1 MADHHQLTQK
11 PVVPRSAVE
20 TVLKGI
26 ITAGNGLIS
35 LLSGLLATVLIVYS
49 GYVIIDN
56 LAIQQ
61 RAKNTSWE
69 ILQYKPVEDD
79 EGSFSETD
87 LAKKV
92 SAYRAWLS
100 IYDTNI
106 DYPVVQG
113 PDDLYYAS
121 HDIYGQISLTG
132 AIYLAAMNERNF
144 TDSYNLIYG
153 HHMDGNIMFGSLD
166 QFMDEDFF
174 NGHQQGVLVTE
185 NGVFDLTLFAAV
197 RTDAYE
203 SNIYSTRDAR
213 TVLQFLR
220 DPSGGI
226 GLGTENII
234 YRPELA
240 GDRIIALSTCAS
252 VETNGRLVVFGTLKQ
267 RVMVTLAADGYTGVY
282 DGEWHGVE
290 NIRCNYP
297 ADTRIEYSLDGKEY
311 TTVTPR
317 IRDVGR
323 MRVLV
328 RATTEKYGTVETE
341 VFLTVTPRPV
351 TLRAVSVMKE
361 EGRPDPALE
370 AEVSGV
376 LAGEQIDYVLY
387 RDAGEEPGTY
397 RIRARFEEHAQNYRI
412 SYVPG
417 TLTILERPANRKGIA
432 STEEREYTLRVIY
445 LSTDGKKM
453 AEDTVLTLQE
463 SERYRIETPS
473 RAGYS
478 ASQQEVTG
486 LMPAEDLTL
495 TVLYMP
501 VAAGP
506 AESALS
512 VPGNLFVPYVPAPDR
527 LVTDVETPLNLGRV
541 TINVGD
547 GVE

>member
-174 NGHQQGVLVTE
+174 NGHQQGE
-185 NGVFDLTLFAAV
+185 
-197 RTDAYE
+197 
-203 SNIYSTRDAR
+203 
-213 TVLQFLR
+213 
-220 DPSGGI
+220 I
-226 GLGTENII
+226 G
-234 YRPELA
+234 
-240 GDRIIALSTCAS
+240 
-252 VETNGRLVVFGTLKQ
+252 
-267 RVMVTLAADGYTGVY
+267 
-282 DGEWHGVE
+282 
-290 NIRCNYP
+290 
-297 ADTRIEYSLDGKEY
+297 
-311 TTVTPR
+311 
-317 IRDVGR
+317 
-323 MRVLV
+323 
-328 RATTEKYGTVETE
+328 RAHV
-341 VFLTVTPRPV
+341 
-351 TLRAVSVMKE
+351 
-361 EGRPDPALE
+361 
-370 AEVSGV
+370 
-376 LAGEQIDYVLY
+376 
-387 RDAGEEPGTY
+387 
-397 RIRARFEEHAQNYRI
+397 
-412 SYVPG
+412 
-417 TLTILERPANRKGIA
+417 
-432 STEEREYTLRVIY
+432 
-445 LSTDGKKM
+445 
-453 AEDTVLTLQE
+453 
-463 SERYRIETPS
+463 
-473 RAGYS
+473 
-478 ASQQEVTG
+478 
-486 LMPAEDLTL
+486 
-495 TVLYMP
+495 
-501 VAAGP
+501 
-506 AESALS
+506 
-512 VPGNLFVPYVPAPDR
+512 
-527 LVTDVETPLNLGRV
+527 
-541 TINVGD
+541 
-547 GVE
+547 